1 MANDTAHPELH
12 ALRQTLKDICS
23 LVSEFRPMTPRPPI
37 IDTSLDFEPTEESHW
52 LQPEQIPGIRKLR
65 DAIQMDL
72 EALEKFLQ
80 SPESKHLPAL
90 STNAP
95 YLISVWNEL
104 LCAPTPVTAVMKTF
118 QPTASGGSNRK
129 PGVRQK
135 QNPVKVDVVADN
147 GRRWIRVNTIKNS
160 RLLAEF
166 REIDSYVTSSEDE
179 SDDDAAKPSL
189 AQNELDNSVLR
200 MGRSLLDAAKANPLG
215 GSNTLPRIT
224 MRLTRLALSPTA
236 DTDPRIAQT
245 VRLLEAMD
253 IEVEFGEQTDVKLP
267 RPRPED
273 PISFKPTPFI
283 NLDLS
288 ILIALVS
295 DLTHSHLPSN
305 VDEADERF
313 IPTQSYREW
322 KQERKKFLQTK
333 GQNGD
338 DPTGSSSGES
348 KHSRALAN
356 QLVQEMYKGLFQE
369 MHEQLLN
376 PPRPRGDLQF
386 WTTPEARDRCIR
398 IISKIGGVNEKRRAH
413 ALFPSSN
420 FTSTDVS
427 SLDTAEKLFW
437 QDSRYP
443 PSFIPVIPI
452 HIFPAAVPSKSDAN
466 TFVSTSIPR
475 ELPPFFKILS
485 QTCRHILSHETM
497 PHPRA
502 VPEYLGMEEIQ
513 RAAVTKANPK
523 LTAHTVESLLWGAE
537 LGWTTLTANKSSVK
551 AIIREM
557 KTAIAADVLRPEDY
571 NAVEVKED
579 KVALDGPAGS
589 ESDKAAIWVSSSED
603 IAGDRNARGTGK
615 EVQEVQG
622 NGLAALWVV
631 DPRSLAEGMRSDYSV
646 PSHSS

>member
-1 MANDTAHPELH
+1 MANDIAHPELH

-80 SPESKHLPAL
+80 NPECKHLPAL

-104 LCAPTPVTAVMKTF
+104 LCAPAPVTAVMKTF
-118 QPTASGGSNRK
+118 QPTASGGPNRK
-129 PGVRQK
+129 RGAHQK

-147 GRRWIRVNTIKNS
+147 GRIWIRVNTIKNS

-189 AQNELDNSVLR
+189 TQNELDNSVLR

-215 GSNTLPRIT
+215 GSNTLPCIT
-224 MRLTRLALSPTA
+224 MRLTRLALSPTS

-245 VRLLEAMD
+245 VRTLEAMG

-267 RPRPED
+267 QPRPEG

-295 DLTHSHLPSN
+295 DLTHSHLPST

-322 KQERKKFLQTK
+322 KQERKKVLQTK

-338 DPTGSSSGES
+338 APAGSSSGES

-376 PPRPRGDLQF
+376 PSPPRGDLQF

-452 HIFPAAVPSKSDAN
+452 RIFPAAVPSKSNAN
-466 TFVSTSIPR
+466 AFVSTSIPR
-475 ELPPFFKILS
+475 ELPPFFKTLS

-557 KTAIAADVLRPEDY
+557 KAATAADVLRPEDY
-571 NAVEVKED
+571 DAVEVKEA

-603 IAGDRNARGTGK
+603 IAGDRDARGTGK

-622 NGLAALWVV
+622 NDLAALWVV

-646 PSHSS
+646 PSHYS

>member
-1 MANDTAHPELH
+1 MANDMAHPELH
-12 ALRQTLKDICS
+12 VLRQTLKDICS
-23 LVSEFRPMTPRPPI
+23 LVSQFRPMTPRPPI
-37 IDTSLDFEPTEESHW
+37 IDTSLDFEPTEENHW

-80 SPESKHLPAL
+80 DPESKHLPAL

-104 LCAPTPVTAVMKTF
+104 LCAPAPVTAVMKTF
-118 QPTASGGSNRK
+118 QLATSGGQNRK
-129 PGVRQK
+129 RGVHQK

-166 REIDSYVTSSEDE
+166 REIDSYVTSSEDD
-179 SDDDAAKPSL
+179 SDDDATTPSL
-189 AQNELDNSVLR
+189 AQKEFDNSVLR
-200 MGRSLLDAAKANPLG
+200 MGRSLLDTAKANPLG
-215 GSNTLPRIT
+215 GSNTLPGIT
-224 MRLTRLALSPTA
+224 MRLTRLDLSSTA
-236 DTDPRIAQT
+236 EADPRIAQT
-245 VRLLEAMD
+245 VHLLEAMGID
-253 IEVEFGEQTDVKLP
+253 VEFGEQTNVKLP
-267 RPRPED
+267 QPQPEG
-273 PISFKPTPFI
+273 PLSFKPTPFI

-295 DLTHSHLPSN
+295 DLTHSRLPAD

-322 KQERKKFLQTK
+322 KQERKKAMNFK
-333 GQNGD
+333 GRD
-338 DPTGSSSGES
+338 DDNPAGGGSGES

-356 QLVQEMYKGLFQE
+356 QLVQEMCKGLFHE
-369 MHEQLLN
+369 MHEQLLT
-376 PPRPRGDLQF
+376 PSRPRGDLQF

-420 FTSTDVS
+420 LTSTDLS
-427 SLDTAEKLFW
+427 SLDIAEELFW
-437 QDSRYP
+437 RDSRYA

-452 HIFPAAVPSKSDAN
+452 HVFPAAIPSKSVMR
-466 TFVSTSIPR
+466 TFVASPIPK
-475 ELPPFFKILS
+475 ELPSFFNTLS

-502 VPEYLGMEEIQ
+502 LPDHLGMEEIQ

-557 KTAIAADVLRPEDY
+557 KAATAAGVLQPEDPDP
-571 NAVEVKED
+571 VEAKGEEINP
-579 KVALDGPAGS
+579 GGS
-589 ESDKAAIWVSSSED
+589 ATSEKDKAAIWVSSSED
-603 IAGDRNARGTGK
+603 IAGDREARGAGK
-615 EVQEVQG
+615 DAQG
-622 NGLAALWVV
+622 DDFAALWVV
-631 DPRSLAEGMRSDYSV
+631 DPRSLAEGMRSDYSA
-646 PSHSS
+646 PS